1 MNNKYTDSEKSIIT
15 ARYGDGESVA
25 DLVRDTQI
33 PRNTIYA
40 WIKEE
45 VAGESNRKTVSLK
58 NYRILENKVTR
69 LQGIIEILNSRNLF
83 LREKG
88 FPPRLMTAAIRRGG
102 MCERRVR
109 NNHMSCVTSRPPT
122 KTTLI
127 FSLDS
132 TITLSRICLTI

>member
-1 MNNKYTDSEKSIIT
+1 MSVEKMSMG
-15 ARYGDGESVA
+15 YVKDGFAFLIDGFELSKPI
-25 DLVRDTQI
+25 L
-33 PRNTIYA
+33 
-40 WIKEE
+40 
-45 VAGESNRKTVSLK
+45 SRK
-58 NYRILENKVTR
+58 
-69 LQGIIEILNSRNLF
+69 
-83 LREKG
+83 KG